1 METEIIFII
10 SFINQVIP
18 SIFGLI
24 TLGTQKQGVVEK
36 TVKGSQTPRLIQ
48 RAEEPGAYWSY
59 IGVYFGLSVGA
70 LLVGI
75 WLVFIK

>member
-1 METEIIFII
+1 MEDKALFI
-10 SFINQVIP
+10 VIGVLM
-18 SIFGLI
+18 IVAWTLREGIKGLRS
-24 TLGTQKQGVVEK
+24 GVVEK

-48 RAEEPGAYWSY
+48 RSAEPAAYWSY